1 MTIDSGTDE
10 NESII
15 MEESCGGAY
24 FCSVKGRLYMP
35 FVFYFIT
42 DTFSSVPWTR
52 LWLYACLYPKSGT
65 TSWMQHIVNSL
76 FLQQKRN
83 TSQLETLHYTDMS
96 DYTMLPCGN

>member
-42 DTFSSVPWTR
+42 DTFPSVAGCNI
-52 LWLYACLYPKSGT
+52 L
-65 TSWMQHIVNSL
+65 
-76 FLQQKRN
+76 
-83 TSQLETLHYTDMS
+83 
-96 DYTMLPCGN
+96 